1 MASGRKTGG
10 RKKGTRNTRT
20 KDRLAILSRATAEGV
35 TPLAVMLDN
44 MRFFHSEAGELIAQL
59 MGLERLE
66 GDAASSVLKTI
77 MGARQAAQDAARDA
91 APYCHPKL
99 ASIEH
104 SGPDGASLF
113 PPKIEI
119 ELVG

>member
-10 RKKGTRNTRT
+10 RKKGTRNART
-20 KDRLAILSRATAEGV
+20 KQRLAIVDAATAEGV
-35 TPLAVMLDN
+35 TPLEVMLDN
-44 MRFFHSEAGELIAQL
+44 MRFFHSEAGKLLTQI
-59 MGLERLE
+59 MGLTRLE

-99 ASIEH
+99 ASTEH
-104 SGPDGASLF
+104 SGPGGTPLF